1 LEHGLP
7 LSHAN
12 DAPAEISLV
21 IQTGKFPGK
30 RNAMKIKMTNLA
42 IAAFAFACL
51 LATGT
56 AHAQLASV
64 LPNTPAP
71 IVMQDHVQH
80 ASQHAMGSETTLL
93 STSTYLYA
101 KGEVPLSELGSP
113 IYEVPLGDI
122 ARAYR
127 EGHAL
132 APKAAKIMEQQ
143 GN

>member
-1 LEHGLP
+1 
-7 LSHAN
+7 
-12 DAPAEISLV
+12 
-21 IQTGKFPGK
+21 
-30 RNAMKIKMTNLA
+30 MKIKMMNLA
-42 IAAFAFACL
+42 IVVSAFACL
-51 LATGT
+51 LGTGT

-80 ASQHAMGSETTLL
+80 ASQHAMASETSLL
-93 STSTYLYA
+93 STTPYSYA
-101 KGEVPLSELGSP
+101 KGELPLSEFGSP
-113 IYEVPLGDI
+113 IHEVPLGDI